1 MNIQKIVAKL
11 PIGIQ
16 VKLNRHDYEYEGKCR
31 VAGYMKGVTFK
42 CRKCGE
48 SYFLAN
54 SKGVK
59 ETDVAIHMIN
69 TRGCKGGLHEN
80 N

>member
-16 VKLNRHDYEYEGKCR
+16 VRLNRHDYEYEGKCR
-31 VAGYMKGVTFK
+31 IAGYMKGVTFK

-48 SYFLAN
+48 SYFLLI
-54 SKGVK
+54 VK
-59 ETDVAIHMIN
+59 ESRRQMLLYT
-69 TRGCKGGLHEN
+69 
-80 N
+80 